1 MAYKV
6 EWKVTNHENPDKV
19 YETVL
24 SFWQDSTSNQSLLDQ
39 HHDVDVRLVIDK
51 DNTLAEDGKS
61 IVHWKEFSDE
71 DSFNQWKTA
80 KELLPAIDEDLTF
93 TRI

>member
-1 MAYKV
+1 
-6 EWKVTNHENPDKV
+6 
-19 YETVL
+19 
-24 SFWQDSTSNQSLLDQ
+24 LDQ

-61 IVHWKEFSDE
+61 VVHWKRFMSEE
-71 DSFNQWKTA
+71 SFNEWLTEKG
-80 KELLPAIDEDLTF
+80 KLLTIDEDLTF

>member
-1 MAYKV
+1 
-6 EWKVTNHENPDKV
+6 
-19 YETVL
+19 
-24 SFWQDSTSNQSLLDQ
+24 
-39 HHDVDVRLVIDK
+39 
-51 DNTLAEDGKS
+51 
-61 IVHWKEFSDE
+61 VHWKEFSDE

>member
-61 IVHWKEFSDE
+61 VVHWKRFMSEE
-71 DSFNQWKTA
+71 SFNEWLTEKG
-80 KELLPAIDEDLTF
+80 KLLTIDEDLTF